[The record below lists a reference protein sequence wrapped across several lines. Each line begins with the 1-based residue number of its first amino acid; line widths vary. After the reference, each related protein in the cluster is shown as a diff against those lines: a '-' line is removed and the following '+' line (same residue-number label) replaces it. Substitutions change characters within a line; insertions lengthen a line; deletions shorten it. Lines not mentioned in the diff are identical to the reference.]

1 MRPQPITKILTP
13 VKRGHG
19 GQHVPHRKGTADSPS
34 RTFLPERVTIPL
46 SMHIG
51 APCAPLVAKGDRV
64 LVGQVIADVDHP
76 MAAPIHAS
84 VSGTVADIV
93 DRALPGGRVVKAVV
107 IDSDGEMTPCP
118 VEKPVV
124 TDVESFIAAVRASGL
139 VGLGGAGFPAS
150 VKLRPSDKVIDT
162 LVINAAECEP
172 YITADYRECLES
184 ADSIME
190 GVYTLAHWLDLPSV
204 VLCVED
210 NKPEA
215 IRVLAE
221 IAAADDRIGDRV
233 KLMKLPSSYPQGAEK
248 MLVYSATGRAVPPG
262 GLPADVGCIVM
273 NVTSVSFLGKY
284 FNTGMP
290 LVSKRVT
297 VAGSAVAEPSNV
309 ICPVGTAFEDLVAF
323 CGGTR
328 AEARKWIAGGP
339 MMGTAIHDLTAPV
352 MKATNALLGFAEEDA
367 VLPDSSA
374 CIRCGRCVTTCPM
387 NLMPLMVE
395 QALAARDDDRLE
407 QLSVMSCM
415 ECGCC
420 SFGCP
425 AKRPLVQSMRL
436 AKQIVRGRKK

>member
-1 MRPQPITKILTP
+1 MRPNAITEVLTP

-19 GQHVPHRKGTADSPS
+19 GQHVPHRKDTAESPS

-51 APCAPLVAKGDRV
+51 APCAPLVAKGDKV
-64 LVGQVIADVDHP
+64 LVGQVIADVEHP

-84 VSGTVADIV
+84 VSGTVADLV
-93 DRALPGGRVVKAVV
+93 DVTLPGGRTAKAVV

-118 VEKPVV
+118 VEPPQP
-124 TDVESFIAAVRASGL
+124 TDVDGFIAAVRASGL

-150 VKLRPSDKVIDT
+150 VKLRPSGKTVDT

-172 YITADYRECLES
+172 YITADYRECVES
-184 ADSIME
+184 PDSVLD
-190 GVYTLAHWLDLPSV
+190 GVYILARWLNLPKV

-210 NKPEA
+210 NKPRA
-215 IRVLAE
+215 IEILAG
-221 IAAADDRIGDRV
+221 IAALDDRVGDRV
-233 KLMKLPSSYPQGAEK
+233 KLMKLPSAYPQGAEK

-273 NVTSVSFLGKY
+273 NITSVSFLGKY
-284 FNTGMP
+284 FKTGMP

-297 VAGSAVAEPSNV
+297 VAGSAVQEPSNV
-309 ICPVGTAFEDLVAF
+309 ICPIGTAFSDLVAF

-328 AEARKWIAGGP
+328 TEARKWIAGGP
-339 MMGTAIHDLTAPV
+339 MMGTAIHDLSAPV
-352 MKATNALLGFAEEDA
+352 MKATNALLGLAGEEAE
-367 VLPDSSA
+367 PPKPSA

-387 NLMPLMVE
+387 NLMPLLVE
-395 QALAARDDDRLE
+395 QALAADDGARLE
-407 QLSVMSCM
+407 KLSVLSCM

-420 SFGCP
+420 SYGCP

-436 AKQIVRGRKK
+436 AKNVVRGRKQ